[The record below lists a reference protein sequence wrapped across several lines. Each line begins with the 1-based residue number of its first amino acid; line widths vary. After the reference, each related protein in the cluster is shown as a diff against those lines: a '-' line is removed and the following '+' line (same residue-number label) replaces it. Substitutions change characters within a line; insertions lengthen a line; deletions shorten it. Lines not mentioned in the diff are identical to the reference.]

1 MKLQQVGQHQNLSF
15 KRTKDL
21 RKDPIEQYISEVI
34 NLLFENLIHIEMPRG
49 SNFFLFFIVCGLLHA
64 KFISFVLFCTIFLY
78 REKYCNKKNEETKKL
93 EMHGK

>member
-21 RKDPIEQYISEVI
+21 RKDPIKQYISEVI

-49 SNFFLFFIVCGLLHA
+49 SNFFFVFYCLWFIACQV
-64 KFISFVLFCTIFLY
+64 Y
-78 REKYCNKKNEETKKL
+78 
-93 EMHGK
+93 